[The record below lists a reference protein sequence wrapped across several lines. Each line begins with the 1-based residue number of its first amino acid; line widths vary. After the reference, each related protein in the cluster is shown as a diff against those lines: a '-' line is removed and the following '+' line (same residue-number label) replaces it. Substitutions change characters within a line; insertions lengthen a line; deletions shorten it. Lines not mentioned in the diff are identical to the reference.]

1 MPDPEMLTDL
11 CSLYNRRHDN
21 GEHASSLQAFS
32 PASLAILPVE
42 ILQDIPVE
50 RLEFNAFTI
59 LRRVSP
65 SLRR

>member
-1 MPDPEMLTDL
+1 M
-11 CSLYNRRHDN
+11 SGQARH
-21 GEHASSLQAFS
+21 SLQAFS
-32 PASLAILPVE
+32 PASLDILPAE

-50 RLEFNAFTI
+50 RLELNAFTI

>member
-11 CSLYNRRHDN
+11 CPLDDGRHDN

-32 PASLAILPVE
+32 PASLDILPAE
-42 ILQDIPVE
+42 ILQDTPVE
-50 RLEFNAFTI
+50 RLDLTAFAI
-59 LRRVSP
+59 LHRVSP